1 MTTDEA
7 LSILDQAASAA
18 PLNRQT
24 HIAVQEAVATLRVA
38 LTKEPEEEVVV
49 TSHDGASEEVPEKA

>member
-24 HIAVQEAVATLRVA
+24 HIAVQEAIATLRVA
-38 LTKEPEEEVVV
+38 LAKDEEVQAEPPF
-49 TSHDGASEEVPEKA
+49 HDGAKEPAEA